1 MASIFFPSVLPP
13 KLVLDLIQ
21 LVDQQ
26 CRFIDPGLWVQ
37 QSDKMDFIPV
47 GKRAMVFYR
56 NCAHQ
61 LICSVV
67 VM

>member
-37 QSDKMDFIPV
+37 QSDKLYFIP
-47 GKRAMVFYR
+47 GGERAMAFYR
-56 NCAHQ
+56 NYAHQ

-67 VM
+67 M